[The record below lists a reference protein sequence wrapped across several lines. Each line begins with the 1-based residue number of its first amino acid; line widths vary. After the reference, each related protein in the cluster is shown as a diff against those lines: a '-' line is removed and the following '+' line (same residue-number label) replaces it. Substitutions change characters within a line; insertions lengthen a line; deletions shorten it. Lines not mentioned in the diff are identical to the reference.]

1 MTKLW
6 YHYHYAIKVEFRVYW
21 NFSLLGEVRIQT
33 ENKFKKLT
41 ILLTRTS
48 HWYAGNHHLLKIYIL
63 HRKSFSQTKGRH
75 GKDFITFFYK
85 QVVLLQPWLQISHF
99 SNLYNKIARFILTR
113 YSKGV
118 EPITITLYSS
128 MLSGCT
134 GHSMMTFTH
143 TI

>member
-1 MTKLW
+1 MNNFGAYNSKINDISQITCSDLENMYNLFSILNLEVTDLIHWLQKEKLLRSIFFCDKCKEDC
-6 YHYHYAIKVEFRVYW
+6 YLGIKR
-21 NFSLLGEVRIQT
+21 STPLG
-33 ENKFKKLT
+33 
-41 ILLTRTS
+41 
-48 HWYAGNHHLLKIYIL
+48 HL
-63 HRKSFSQTKGRH
+63 
-75 GKDFITFFYK
+75 FI

-99 SNLYNKIARFILTR
+99 SNLYNKIARFILPR

-128 MLSGCT
+128 ILSGCT